1 MSARPA
7 VSVIVPARN
16 AEATLP
22 AALDSILSQDYPGQI
37 EVIVADGSDTVA
49 TAELLR
55 AHYPQVLRVDNP
67 DGGISTGL
75 NRALAAARHPVVQ
88 RCDAHA
94 VLAPG
99 YIARAVAVLD
109 RTGAVNVGGRVNP
122 VGTTPFERAVALAT
136 TSRLGAGD
144 ARFRVG
150 GPAGPVD
157 TVFPGTFR
165 RAALDEAGGFDETLL
180 RNEDYELNWRLRM
193 QGGTVWFAPE
203 LVADYRPRGSFAAL
217 ARQYYD
223 YGRWKRVVLRRH
235 RRSLRARQLAPPL
248 LLLVLAASALLG
260 VAGGSLAAGWPTPGA
275 EAFGHGL
282 LILAALCP
290 GAWAAALLG
299 VSAAAGLRCRTAAA
313 VLMPAVLATIH
324 LAWASGFLIG
334 VRAGVGVG
342 AARPDAPAKGAAT
355 GAGRAPAGGG
365 KEEA

>member
-1 MSARPA
+1 MSARPG

-22 AALDSILSQDYPGQI
+22 ATLDSILSQDYPGPI
-37 EVIVADGSDTVA
+37 ETIVADGSETTA
-49 TAELLR
+49 TADLLR
-55 AHYPQVLRVDNP
+55 ARYPQVQWVDNP
-67 DGGISTGL
+67 DGGISAGL

-99 YIARAVAVLD
+99 YIARAVAVLV

-122 VGTTPFERAVALAT
+122 VGRTPFERAVALAT

-144 ARFRVG
+144 ARYRVG
-150 GPAGPVD
+150 GPPGPVD

-180 RNEDYELNWRLRM
+180 RNEDYELNWRLRAE
-193 QGGTVWFAPE
+193 GGTVWFAPE

-235 RRSLRARQLAPPL
+235 RRSLRARQLAPL
-248 LLLVLAASALLG
+248 LLLLALAASALLAA
-260 VAGGSLAAGWPTPGA
+260 AGGSLAAGWTAPGA
-275 EAFGHGL
+275 EAAGHRL
-282 LILAALCP
+282 LVLAALCP

-299 VSAAAGLRCRTAAA
+299 ASAAAGLRRRRPEA

-324 LAWASGFLIG
+324 LAWA
-334 VRAGVGVG
+334 AGLVVGVG
-342 AARPDAPAKGAAT
+342 AARPDTLAKGAAT
-355 GAGRAPAGGG
+355 GAGRVRAGRG
-365 KEEA
+365 KERA